1 VKASWRYWR
10 GAAVTTEPAP
20 IPVVDI
26 GALFDGS
33 ASAVAATAQALGS
46 AARANGFL
54 YVTGHRR
61 PAVLFE
67 QLLTAARDFFAQP
80 LAEKMRVYIGNSRNH
95 RGYVPQGEEVFAAG
109 TKDVKEAYDCSRDLP
124 QDDPD
129 YLAGNPLLGPNQ
141 WPELPGFKHAVSA
154 YYDATF
160 ELGRVLLRGFALAL
174 GEPPERFDPMLTKP
188 PSQLRLIH
196 YPHDAGAEDQP
207 GIGAH
212 TDYELFTL
220 LRSTGPGL
228 EIMNESGAWMNAPPV
243 PHAYVVNIGDMLELW
258 SNGEFVATSHRVR
271 KVPQERYS
279 FPLFFAVDY
288 HTRITPMP
296 RRGRQD
302 RPAAA
307 GLIAGEHLYAQ
318 TARTFN
324 YLRTRLASG
333 ELTLPQGSLT
343 PPAFGRR
350 PGGEEKLIKI

>member
-1 VKASWRYWR
+1 VA
-10 GAAVTTEPAP
+10 TEPAA
-20 IPVVDI
+20 IPNVDI
-26 GALFDGS
+26 GALFDGT

-54 YVTGHRR
+54 YVTGHRLP
-61 PAVLFE
+61 PALFE
-67 QLLTAARDFFAQP
+67 DLLAAARGFFAQP

-95 RGYVPQGEEVFAAG
+95 RGYVPEGEEVFAQG
-109 TKDVKEAYDCSRDLP
+109 TKDAKEAYDCSRDLP
-124 QDDPD
+124 PDDPD

-154 YYDATF
+154 YYNATF

-174 GEPPERFDPMLTKP
+174 GQPADRFDPLLTKP

-196 YPHDAGAEDQP
+196 YPHHPAAADQP

-220 LRSTGPGL
+220 LRSTAPGL
-228 EIMNESGAWMNAPPV
+228 EIMNESGLWMDAPPL
-243 PHAYVVNIGDMLELW
+243 PDAYVVNIGDMLELW
-258 SNGEFVATSHRVR
+258 SNGDFVATTHRVR
-271 KVPQERYS
+271 TVPQERYS

-296 RRGRQD
+296 RPGRQD

-307 GLIAGEHLYAQ
+307 ALIAGEHLYAQ

-324 YLRTRLASG
+324 YLKARLACG
-333 ELTLPQGSLT
+333 ELALPETCLE
-343 PPAFGRR
+343 PPSFGRR
-350 PGGEEKLIKI
+350 PGVRKN

>member
-1 VKASWRYWR
+1 MVTE
-10 GAAVTTEPAP
+10 AAA

-61 PAVLFE
+61 PAALFE
-67 QLLTAARDFFAQP
+67 RLLAAARGFFAQP
-80 LAEKMRVYIGNSRNH
+80 LAEKMRVYIGHSRNH
-95 RGYVPQGEEVFAAG
+95 RGYVPEGEEVFAAG
-109 TKDVKEAYDCSRDLP
+109 SKDAKEAFDCSRDLP
-124 QDDPD
+124 ADDPD

-141 WPELPGFKHAVSA
+141 WPELPEFKQAVNA
-154 YYDATF
+154 YYAATF
-160 ELGRVLLRGFALAL
+160 ELGRVLLRGFAVAL
-174 GEPPERFDPMLTKP
+174 GEAPDRFDALLTKP

-196 YPHDAGAEDQP
+196 YRHDPAAADQP

-228 EIMNESGAWMNAPPV
+228 EIVNESGQWVDAPPL
-243 PHAYVVNIGDMLELW
+243 PDAYVVNIGDMLELW
-258 SNGEFVATSHRVR
+258 SNGEFVATTHRVR
-271 KVPQERYS
+271 KVAQERYS

-288 HTRITPMP
+288 HTRITPMA

-302 RPAAA
+302 RPADPAAA
-307 GLIAGEHLYAQ
+307 GLVAGEHLYAQ
-318 TARTFN
+318 TARTFT
-324 YLRTRLASG
+324 YLRARLARG
-333 ELTLPQGSLT
+333 EIMLPPSTLAS
-343 PPAFGRR
+343 PAFGYR
-350 PGGEEKLIKI
+350 PGDAPPGDEKQFNKT

>member
-1 VKASWRYWR
+1 VA
-10 GAAVTTEPAP
+10 TEPAA
-20 IPVVDI
+20 IPNIDI
-26 GALFDGS
+26 GALFDGT
-33 ASAVAATAQALGS
+33 ASAVAATARALGS

-54 YVTGHRR
+54 YVSGHRR
-61 PAVLFE
+61 PPALFE
-67 QLLTAARDFFAQP
+67 DLLAAARSFFAQP

-95 RGYVPQGEEVFAAG
+95 RGYVPEGEEVFAQG
-109 TKDVKEAYDCSRDLP
+109 TKDAKEAYDCSRDLSA
-124 QDDPD
+124 DDPD

-174 GEPPERFDPMLTKP
+174 GQPADRFDPLLTKP

-196 YPHDAGAEDQP
+196 YPHHPAAADQP

-220 LRSTGPGL
+220 LRSTAPGL
-228 EIMNESGAWMNAPPV
+228 EIMNESGLWVDAPPL
-243 PHAYVVNIGDMLELW
+243 PDAYVVNIGDMLELW
-258 SNGEFVATSHRVR
+258 SGGEFVATTHRVR
-271 KVPQERYS
+271 TVPQERYS

-288 HTRITPMP
+288 HTHITPMP

-302 RPAAA
+302 QPAAA

-324 YLRTRLASG
+324 YLKARLARG
-333 ELTLPQGSLT
+333 ELALPQAGLA
-343 PPAFGRR
+343 PPSFGRR
-350 PGGEEKLIKI
+350 PGARKN

>member
-1 VKASWRYWR
+1 MA
-10 GAAVTTEPAP
+10 TEPAA
-20 IPVVDI
+20 IPNVDI
-26 GALFDGS
+26 GALFDGT
-33 ASAVAATAQALGS
+33 ASAVASTAQALGS

-61 PAVLFE
+61 PPALFDD
-67 QLLTAARDFFAQP
+67 LLAAARGFFAQP

-95 RGYVPQGEEVFAAG
+95 RGYVPEGEEVFAQG
-109 TKDVKEAYDCSRDLP
+109 TKDAKEAYDCSRDLP
-124 QDDPD
+124 ADDPD

-141 WPELPGFKHAVSA
+141 WPELPGFKRAVSA

-174 GEPPERFDPMLTKP
+174 GQPADRFDPLLTKP

-196 YPHDAGAEDQP
+196 YPHHPDAADQP

-228 EIMNESGAWMNAPPV
+228 EIMNESGLWVDAPPL
-243 PHAYVVNIGDMLELW
+243 PDAYVVNIGDMLELW
-258 SNGEFVATSHRVR
+258 SNGEFVATTHRVR
-271 KVPQERYS
+271 TVPQERYS

-288 HTRITPMP
+288 HTPITPMP

-318 TARTFN
+318 TARTFT
-324 YLRTRLASG
+324 YLQARLARG
-333 ELTLPQGSLT
+333 ELALPQPRLE
-343 PPAFGRR
+343 PPSFGRR
-350 PGGEEKLIKI
+350 PGAGKI